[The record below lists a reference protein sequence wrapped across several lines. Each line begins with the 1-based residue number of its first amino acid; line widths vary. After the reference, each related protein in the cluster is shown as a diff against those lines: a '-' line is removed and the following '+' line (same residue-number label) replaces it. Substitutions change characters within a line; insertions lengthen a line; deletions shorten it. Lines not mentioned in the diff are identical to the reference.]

1 MIPWYEEEKKATN
14 REVAEPIV
22 IDALFNNYAVPEGE
36 IYDCKLKH
44 LSARIKELGRIICE
58 PPARID
64 ELDKYHIVTQPV
76 WLEGT
81 LDEILLWLNKL
92 PHGCVACFLLKSTF
106 IGGQKRFN
114 DLFSLYPPKL
124 ILQFARRIKCKSGY
138 SHNFAWFIW
147 EKGCRTEPVLR
158 WINKFTP
165 DN

>member
-1 MIPWYEEEKKATN
+1 MIPWYEEEKMITN
-14 REVAEPIV
+14 KEVAEPIV
-22 IDALFNNYAVPEGE
+22 IDALFNNYAIPEGE
-36 IYDCKLKH
+36 IYDCKQNH
-44 LSARIKELGRIICE
+44 LSKRIEELGRTLVSLFYNPDLSGE
-58 PPARID
+58 
-64 ELDKYHIVTQPV
+64 YHIISQPT
-76 WLEGT
+76 WYFPQEEIFRELER
-81 LDEILLWLNKL
+81 L

-147 EKGCRTEPVLR
+147 EKGSRTEPILR

>member
-1 MIPWYEEEKKATN
+1 MTWYEEKALEEN
-14 REVAEPIV
+14 KMVVEPIV
-22 IDALFNNYAVPEGE
+22 IDALFNNYAIPEGE
-36 IYDCKLKH
+36 IYDCKQKH
-44 LSARIKELGRIICE
+44 LSKRIEELGRTLVSLLYNPDLSGE
-58 PPARID
+58 
-64 ELDKYHIVTQPV
+64 YHIISQPT
-76 WLEGT
+76 WYFPQEEIFRELER
-81 LDEILLWLNKL
+81 L

-106 IGGQKRFN
+106 IGGQKRF
-114 DLFSLYPPKL
+114 DELFSVYPPKL